1 VKPKI
6 KDLPKFDRP
15 REKLV
20 KYGVS
25 KLSNSELLAILLRT
39 GKNGKNAIELATE
52 ILQKFNSKNITDTTI
67 DEITKI
73 KGLGTAKA
81 CEIVACFELGKRLL
95 KEKKSNLYILP
106 VDVFN
111 ELKEIRNHKKEHLY
125 VFFLN
130 SRNQEIE
137 KELVSVGT
145 LDTTSAHPREV
156 FESAIKHS
164 ASQIIIAHNHP
175 SGDFTPSS
183 ADVTLTERFVK
194 AGEILGIELT
204 DHVIVSS
211 KGYFS
216 FRQSGLI

>member
-1 VKPKI
+1 MQAKI

-39 GKNGKNAIELATE
+39 GKNGKNAVELATE
-52 ILQKFNSKNITDTTI
+52 ILQKFNSKNITDSTI
-67 DEITKI
+67 EEIIKI
-73 KGLGTAKA
+73 KGLGVAKA

-106 VDVFN
+106 VDIFN
-111 ELKEIRNHKKEHLY
+111 ELKDIRNYKKEHMY

-130 SRNQEIE
+130 SRSQEIE

-183 ADVTLTERFVK
+183 TDVSLTERFVK

>member
-39 GKNGKNAIELATE
+39 GRNGKNVVELATE
-52 ILQKFNSKNITDTTI
+52 ILQKFNSKNISDA
-67 DEITKI
+67 EINDIKKI
-73 KGLGTAKA
+73 KGLGIVKA

-106 VDVFN
+106 NDIYI
-111 ELKEIRNHKKEHLY
+111 ELKDIRNHKREHMY
-125 VFFLN
+125 VFYLN
-130 SRNQEIE
+130 SRNQEID
-137 KELVSVGT
+137 KELVSIGT
-145 LDTTSAHPREV
+145 VNATTAHPREV
-156 FESAIKHS
+156 FEGAIKHS

-175 SGDFTPSS
+175 SGNFTPSNEDI
-183 ADVTLTERFVK
+183 ALTERFAK

>member
-1 VKPKI
+1 MKPKI

-106 VDVFN
+106 VDIFN
-111 ELKEIRNHKKEHLY
+111 ELKDIRNHKKEHLY

-183 ADVTLTERFVK
+183 ADVSLTERFVK
-194 AGEILGIELT
+194 AGVILGIELT
-204 DHVIVSS
+204 DHVIVSA

>member
-1 VKPKI
+1 MKPKI

-39 GKNGKNAIELATE
+39 GKNGKNAVELATE

-67 DEITKI
+67 DEIIKI

-81 CEIVACFELGKRLL
+81 CEIIACFELGKRLL
-95 KEKKSNLYILP
+95 KEKKSNLYIVP
-106 VDVFN
+106 DEVYK
-111 ELKEIRNHKKEHLY
+111 ELKHIINNKKEHMY
-125 VFFLN
+125 VFYLN

-137 KELVSVGT
+137 KELISVGS
-145 LDTTSAHPREV
+145 LNATTAHPREV
-156 FESAIKHS
+156 FEGAIKHS

-183 ADVTLTERFVK
+183 EDITLTERFVK
-194 AGEILGIELT
+194 AGEILGIALT

>member
-6 KDLPKFDRP
+6 KDLPKIDRP

-52 ILQKFNSKNITDTTI
+52 ILKKFNSKNIADAKI
-67 DEITKI
+67 EDITKI

-95 KEKKSNLYILP
+95 KKKKTNLYISP
-106 VDVFN
+106 SNVYV
-111 ELKEIRNHKKEHLY
+111 ELKNIRNHKKEHFY
-125 VFFLN
+125 VFYLN
-130 SRNQEIE
+130 SRNQEI
-137 KELVSVGT
+137 KKDLVSVGS
-145 LDTTSAHPREV
+145 LNATTAHPREV
-156 FESAIKHS
+156 FEGAIKHS

-175 SGDFTPSS
+175 SGDFTPSNE
-183 ADVTLTERFVK
+183 DILLTKRFVK
-194 AGEILGIELT
+194 AGEILGIELI
-204 DHVIVSS
+204 DHVIVSN
-211 KGYFS
+211 KGYYSFS
-216 FRQSGLI
+216 KNGLI

>member
-1 VKPKI
+1 MQPKI

-39 GKNGKNAIELATE
+39 GKNGKNAVDLATE
-52 ILQKFNSKNITDTTI
+52 ILQKFNSKNII
-67 DEITKI
+67 DATVEEIIKI

-106 VDVFN
+106 SDVYN
-111 ELKEIRNHKKEHLY
+111 ELKDIKNHKKEHLY
-125 VFFLN
+125 VFYLN

-137 KELVSVGT
+137 KELVSVGSLNAIT
-145 LDTTSAHPREV
+145 AHPREV
-156 FESAIKHS
+156 FENAIKHS
-164 ASQIIIAHNHP
+164 ASQIIVAHNHP
-175 SGDFTPSS
+175 SGDFNPSTEDI
-183 ADVTLTERFVK
+183 ALTERFVK
-194 AGEILGIELT
+194 AGNILGIELT
-204 DHVIVSS
+204 DHVIVSA